1 MSRRNINSGVAN
13 NILYPAKF
21 PTSLAGITLAYV
33 VVQNTTLNMNTILL
47 FTSLRLCTQY
57 VYKTS
62 LLMSLSFRL
71 FFTFLFISI
80 PVVSFPF
87 VFQFPSLYFL
97 QFLSCSSVRFLFLH
111 TVEIYTPTASSEV
124 YTYTLYQSSGE
135 GSLVELKKNRNEPDK
150 TCKDWMR
157 AHLNI
162 RDIRRERRTPESH
175 DVRNIAPRIMED
187 VKRKGKKEE
196 KGEVI
201 LKIFHGL
208 YSEFCRVLAAVWV
221 GWSSGVN
228 ALSPSPWTSGGARAR
243 ATPTPYDNTLGV
255 GRITTD
261 LSEVILT
268 FSSGRQ

>member
-97 QFLSCSSVRFLFLH
+97 LSFLFFCSFL
-111 TVEIYTPTASSEV
+111 VSPYCGDIYT
-124 YTYTLYQSSGE
+124 YCFFRGLHLH
-135 GSLVELKKNRNEPDK
+135 SLPVQWRGQ
-150 TCKDWMR
+150 
-157 AHLNI
+157 
-162 RDIRRERRTPESH
+162 
-175 DVRNIAPRIMED
+175 PRGAE
-187 VKRKGKKEE
+187 KEQ
-196 KGEVI
+196 K
-201 LKIFHGL
+201 
-208 YSEFCRVLAAVWV
+208 
-221 GWSSGVN
+221 
-228 ALSPSPWTSGGARAR
+228 
-243 ATPTPYDNTLGV
+243 
-255 GRITTD
+255 
-261 LSEVILT
+261 
-268 FSSGRQ
+268 

>member
-87 VFQFPSLYFL
+87 VFQFHSLYFL
-97 QFLSCSSVRFLFLH
+97 LSFLFFCSFLCFSILWRYIH
-111 TVEIYTPTASSEV
+111 LLFLQRFTPTLFTSPVARAASWSWKRTEMSPIKHAKIECV
-124 YTYTLYQSSGE
+124 RT
-135 GSLVELKKNRNEPDK
+135 
-150 TCKDWMR
+150 
-157 AHLNI
+157 

-187 VKRKGKKEE
+187 VKRKEKK
-196 KGEVI
+196 KKMRRLYWTFFTVYI
-201 LKIFHGL
+201 LSFAE
-208 YSEFCRVLAAVWV
+208 Y
-221 GWSSGVN
+221 
-228 ALSPSPWTSGGARAR
+228 
-243 ATPTPYDNTLGV
+243 
-255 GRITTD
+255 
-261 LSEVILT
+261 
-268 FSSGRQ
+268 